1 MAKPDKSH
9 FTALDRIWKYLIRYP
24 DLGLYFV
31 YQSDIGLLG
40 YCDSDW
46 ANCLMNRRST
56 TGYCFLYN
64 RNLISWNSTLQHT
77 VALSSCEAEYIALRD
92 AIKEALYLS
101 GMLKWLENEQLGGV
115 SSPSTVPVLTNSESA
130 RKLAENPEFHK
141 RSKHIDIAYHF
152 IRECIREKKV
162 KSVFVRT
169 IDQLAD
175 GFIKGLSKHKYDSFI
190 EGLNLQR
197 PKSS

>member
-1 MAKPDKSH
+1 M
-9 FTALDRIWKYLIRYP
+9 
-24 DLGLYFV
+24 
-31 YQSDIGLLG
+31 
-40 YCDSDW
+40 
-46 ANCLMNRRST
+46 
-56 TGYCFLYN
+56 
-64 RNLISWNSTLQHT
+64 
-77 VALSSCEAEYIALRD
+77 ALRD

-101 GMLKWLENEQLGGV
+101 RMLKWLENEQLGGA
-115 SSPSTVPVLTNSESA
+115 SSPSIMPVLTNSKST
-130 RKLAENPEFHK
+130 RKLVENPEFHK

-162 KSVFVRT
+162 KTVFVRT

-175 GFIKGLSKHKYDSFI
+175 GFTKGLSKHKHDSFI

>member
-1 MAKPDKSH
+1 M
-9 FTALDRIWKYLIRYP
+9 
-24 DLGLYFV
+24 
-31 YQSDIGLLG
+31 
-40 YCDSDW
+40 
-46 ANCLMNRRST
+46 
-56 TGYCFLYN
+56 
-64 RNLISWNSTLQHT
+64 
-77 VALSSCEAEYIALRD
+77 ALRD
-92 AIKEALYLS
+92 TIKEALYLS
-101 GMLKWLENEQLGGV
+101 GMLKWLKNEQLGI
-115 SSPSTVPVLTNSESA
+115 SLPSTVPVLTDSESA

-169 IDQLAD
+169 TDQLAD
-175 GFIKGLSKHKYDSFI
+175 GFTKGLSKHKHDSFI